1 MKWDADAIGSSCSLT
16 SARSTFYLWQAYVT
30 AQHNDFCYACLR
42 CAENMIQQWFILVF
56 GSVTKRKGNSLFGS
70 STVGNGVF
78 TVAVVPQAS
87 DCAELLTSQ
96 N

>member
-1 MKWDADAIGSSCSLT
+1 M
-16 SARSTFYLWQAYVT
+16 
-30 AQHNDFCYACLR
+30 
-42 CAENMIQQWFILVF
+42 
-56 GSVTKRKGNSLFGS
+56 TKRKGNSLFGS